1 MKNSRKLREKVK
13 DWRLE
18 EVKILVSYDVK
29 NLYPS
34 VPIKKAL
41 QVVERLV
48 RESRTLKDVTEL
60 SVASMMSLLRWMI
73 SLTFCEYNGQHFVLL
88 ALGLQEK

>member
-48 RESRTLKDVTEL
+48 KESRTLKDVTEL
-60 SVASMMSLLRWMI
+60 SVASIMSLLRWMFG
-73 SLTFCEYNGQHFVLL
+73 LTFCEYNGQHFVWL